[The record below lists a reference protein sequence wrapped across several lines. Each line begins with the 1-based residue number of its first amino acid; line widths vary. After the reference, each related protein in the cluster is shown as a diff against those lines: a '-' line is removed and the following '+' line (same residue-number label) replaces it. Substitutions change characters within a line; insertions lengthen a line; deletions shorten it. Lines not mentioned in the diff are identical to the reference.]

1 MFNLKTG
8 FLKIAFLLLVS
19 LILWQAP
26 PVNAEDVTVEPSVG
40 KRGEKLWVTIKGV
53 MFNNV
58 SSSIDMRPLAGA
70 KIEKTEI
77 NNRNISLF
85 LNISSNAKPGS
96 RSFDLKDKNK
106 TTVASIDD
114 KFEVRSASPDVKYKT
129 RYFQLNTGALIL
141 NPYTIKKNA
150 ANKFLLEET
159 GSTDSHFFT
168 EIYFKHRA
176 AWLGR
181 DCSKESF
188 CGDGDFRIGFVSTS
202 QDSSGAVVSGAGD
215 AYVELSVA
223 PANIWPK
230 QDFPDP
236 NKGQSI
242 HDTPVISYHI
252 VLPEFFGGLVT
263 DKGSQAIHYYM
274 GVGPA
279 LVFAM
284 PYSDNRKVE
293 ALTGIFYGVTQSP
306 QFVDNQTREVESRN
320 DLPIF
325 KSIPSWIWKADVNL
339 PMGDTGFLSFKGRF
353 SYLIDRNDSGHI
365 NPWTLSIAYTIPPDV
380 IFDSIA
386 KIVKQ

>member
-1 MFNLKTG
+1 MKPGKTRFG
-8 FLKIAFLLLVS
+8 SILIFLMLFALTIGAVP
-19 LILWQAP
+19 A
-26 PVNAEDVTVEPSVG
+26 NAADVTVDPSVG

-53 MFNNV
+53 IFNNV
-58 SSSIDMRPLAGA
+58 SSVEMRPLEGA
-70 KIEKTEI
+70 KIEKKEI

-85 LNISSNAKPGS
+85 LNISSNAKTGP
-96 RSFDLKDKNK
+96 RNFDLKDNKN
-106 TTVASIDD
+106 VLASIDD

-129 RYFQLNTGALIL
+129 RYFQLNTGAVLL

-150 ANKFLLEET
+150 ANKFTLDET

-176 AWLGR
+176 AWLDR
-181 DCSKESF
+181 DCSKQSS
-188 CGDGDFRIGFVSTS
+188 CGDGDFRIGFVSTGK
-202 QDSSGAVVSGAGD
+202 DSSGAVVSGAGD
-215 AYVELSVA
+215 AYVELSIA

-230 QDFPDP
+230 QDYPDP

-263 DKGSQAIHYYM
+263 DKGAQAIHYYG

-279 LVFAM
+279 IVFGA
-284 PYSDNRKVE
+284 PYLDNRKVE
-293 ALTGIFYGVTQSP
+293 ALTGLYYGVTQSP
-306 QFVDNQTREVESRN
+306 QFVDNDTREVESRN
-320 DLPIF
+320 DLPSF
-325 KSIPSWIWKADVNL
+325 KSFPSWIWRADVNL
-339 PMGDTGFLSFKGRF
+339 PMGDSGFLSFKGRF
-353 SYLIDRNDSGHI
+353 SYLTDRNDSGHI
-365 NPWTLSIAYTIPPDV
+365 NPWTVSIGYTIPPDV